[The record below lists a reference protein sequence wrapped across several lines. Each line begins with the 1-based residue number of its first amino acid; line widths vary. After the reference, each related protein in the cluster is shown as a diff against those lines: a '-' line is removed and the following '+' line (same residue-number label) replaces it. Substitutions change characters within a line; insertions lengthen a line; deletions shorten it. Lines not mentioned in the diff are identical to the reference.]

1 MRALSQ
7 IQKPVKFN
15 ILLAHIKKEYLLLI
29 SKAKSLLAS
38 NNKGVIS
45 TSAVT
50 CEHTQGKVEKKH
62 WGLQHLTHEGAT
74 GKEGH
79 HFHGMN

>member
-1 MRALSQ
+1 MKRYNLNAIIWGTEGGRFRTQALMHALSQ

-38 NNKGVIS
+38 NNKGVI
-45 TSAVT
+45 
-50 CEHTQGKVEKKH
+50 
-62 WGLQHLTHEGAT
+62 
-74 GKEGH
+74 
-79 HFHGMN
+79 